1 MSIIRIQG
9 RTLDKSRSFER
20 YEHTFVTHTSNW
32 GRGGAGVAKIMRG
45 AHLAFRFD
53 FIVISEWRI
62 WPTRQLV
69 LYLGLLY
76 RY

>member
-1 MSIIRIQG
+1 MS
-9 RTLDKSRSFER
+9 TRSLPILVPGE
-20 YEHTFVTHTSNW
+20 
-32 GRGGAGVAKIMRG
+32 GGGAGVAKIMRG

-53 FIVISEWRI
+53 FIVVGEWRV
-62 WPTRQLV
+62 WSTRQLV